1 MQLALLV
8 DFGST
13 YTKLAAMD
21 LDGEKLVGWAQAGST
36 VDTDMTLAYREALSE
51 IKAQLG
57 SKDVDFDYRLCCSSA
72 AGGLRIICS
81 GLVPSLT
88 SKAAMFA
95 GCSAG
100 GKVIGCYS
108 YELSDDEKAQV
119 EELRPDIVMLVGG
132 TDGGDKKTIINNAKL
147 LATTRLECPFIM
159 AGNKS
164 AAAEVRTILRA
175 GGKDVIV
182 TDNVLPELHRLN
194 IPPVQESIEK
204 AFMGQIINGKGLEKA
219 KSLINPRVIPTPLAV
234 FNAAQLLARGT
245 EQEEGLGE
253 LVVIDVGGSTTD
265 VDSMS
270 EGKSAEANVIEHGI
284 PEPFAKRTVEGD
296 LGLRSSASI
305 VAGFIDREKMEE
317 ISSRA
322 GSDIPDIADIREMAD
337 FVATNTDHVPQTK
350 SEVLINEVL
359 AFACVDL
366 AMTRHSGKMELI
378 YSPAGEKFLLKSG
391 KDLRGI
397 TKVIG
402 TGGVFAHEYN
412 HGFILQGVKAAGTQ
426 PLPPLKPE
434 APEFFVDKGYILY
447 AMGLL
452 GEVLPDK
459 ALRILKKSLHK
470 V

>member
-13 YTKLAAMD
+13 YTKIAAVD
-21 LDGEKLVGWAQAGST
+21 LGEEEVIGWAQASST
-36 VDTDMTLAYREALSE
+36 VDTDMTLAYEEAFSE
-51 IKAQLG
+51 VKAQLG
-57 SKDVDFDYRLCCSSA
+57 NKDIDFDYRLCCSSA
-72 AGGLRIICS
+72 AGGLRIVCS

-108 YELSDDEKAQV
+108 YELSDYEKAQI
-119 EELRPDIVMLVGG
+119 EELKPDIVMLVGG

-147 LATTRLECPFIM
+147 LATTRLRCPFIM

-164 AAAEVRTILRA
+164 ASAEVEAILEA

-194 IPPVQESIEK
+194 IPPVQESIER
-204 AFMGQIINGKGLEKA
+204 AFMGRIINGKGLEKA
-219 KSLINPRVIPTPLAV
+219 KSLVSPRIIPTPLAV
-234 FNAAQLLARGT
+234 FNAAQILAKGT
-245 EQEEGLGE
+245 EREEGLGE

-265 VDSMS
+265 VNSMS
-270 EGKSAEANVIEHGI
+270 QGKSAEANVIEHGI

-296 LGLRSSASI
+296 LGVRSSASI
-305 VAGFIDREKMEE
+305 VAGFIDQEKLEE
-317 ISSRA
+317 ISA
-322 GSDIPDIADIREMAD
+322 HAVFAMPALADIREMAD
-337 FVATNTDHVPQTK
+337 FVTANTDHVPQAK
-350 SEVLINEVL
+350 EEGLINEVL
-359 AFACVDL
+359 AFICVDL
-366 AMTRHSGKMELI
+366 AMTRHAGKMELI
-378 YSPAGEKFLLKSG
+378 YSPSGEKVFLKSG

-397 TKVIG
+397 KKVIG

-412 HGFILQGVKAAGTQ
+412 HNFILQGVRAAGHQ
-426 PLPPLKPE
+426 PLPVLKPE
-434 APEFFVDKGYILY
+434 APEFYVDRDYIFY
-447 AMGLL
+447 GMGLL
-452 GEVLPDK
+452 SEVFPDK
-459 ALRILKKSLHK
+459 ALRILKRSLHN